1 MSFGTSLLA
10 SKIKNVGLGTVTNV
24 GLGAY
29 FGLDTY
35 QEKRR
40 EGAGKISAMASGVLD
55 AALPMMMT
63 IPGYLALETL
73 TNTPS
78 AAYEF
83 AKWQAGYR
91 RQLGRDQKQQ
101 AFQTAAFQDTQQTY
115 TMRQAGMAIAERSK
129 YNMQQARLGREAQ
142 FLA

>member
-1 MSFGTSLLA
+1 MGFLL
-10 SKIKNVGLGTVTNV
+10 SKIKNIGLGNIANV
-24 GLGAY
+24 GMAAY

-35 QEKRR
+35 QEKRK
-40 EGAGKISAMASGVLD
+40 EGAGKASAMISGAAD
-55 AALPMMMT
+55 AVLPMALSL
-63 IPGYLALETL
+63 PGYLAFEAVTSA
-73 TNTPS
+73 PS
-78 AAYEF
+78 AIYEF
-83 AKWQAGYR
+83 GKWQAGYR

-115 TMRQAGMAIAERSK
+115 TMRQAGMAVAERSK

>member
-1 MSFGTSLLA
+1 MS
-10 SKIKNVGLGTVTNV
+10 SKIKNIGLGNIANV
-24 GLGAY
+24 GMAAY

-35 QEKRR
+35 QEKRK
-40 EGAGKISAMASGVLD
+40 EGAGKASAMVSGAVD
-55 AALPMMMT
+55 AVLPMALT
-63 IPGYLALETL
+63 LPGYLAFEAVTS
-73 TNTPS
+73 TPS

-83 AKWQAGYR
+83 AKWQANYR

-115 TMRQAGMAIAERSK
+115 TMRQAGMAVADRSK

>member
-1 MSFGTSLLA
+1 MSFGTSFLA
-10 SKIKNVGLGTVTNV
+10 SKIKNIGLGTVTNV
-24 GLGAY
+24 GLAAY

-40 EGAGKISAMASGVLD
+40 EGASKINAMASGALD
-55 AALPMMMT
+55 AILPMAMS
-63 IPGYLALETL
+63 IPGYLALEAV
-73 TNTPS
+73 TNAPS
-78 AAYEF
+78 GIYEF

-115 TMRQAGMAIAERSK
+115 TMRQAGMAVAERSK